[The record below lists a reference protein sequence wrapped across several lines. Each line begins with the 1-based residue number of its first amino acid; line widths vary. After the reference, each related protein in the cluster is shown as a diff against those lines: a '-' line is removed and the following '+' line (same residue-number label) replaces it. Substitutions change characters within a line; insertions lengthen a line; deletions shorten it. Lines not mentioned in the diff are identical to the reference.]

1 MPAKPVSFL
10 DLWGTL
16 LLRTARGV
24 EVSPVLLPLLT
35 KGVLGRVGILC
46 NLPEGQGVRQVRA
59 ALAAAGIESH
69 VDTQIVIVASALG
82 TPLPDRRAFAA
93 AAAVAEVPLEDCLFL
108 SANQSHVIAALAAG
122 MSGASVVIPP
132 TAAPAPSPA
141 VSVPGAVLAA
151 GEIDE
156 DRGPTYILQGRLV
169 TMRSPGEVIKDGRIV
184 VQEGQIRAVLQPGEP
199 LPEAFAAAPVID
211 TQGTI
216 YPGLMDLHNHF
227 VYNVLP
233 LWVVPKRYTNRSQW
247 PRHVEYKSSVSM
259 PIKDVLTR
267 SGILSGALLRYVE
280 AKALIGG
287 ATTGQGILTSTR
299 GGRKIFYGAM
309 RNVEVTK
316 DDRLPEAGTH
326 VPDLATVEEQIEAF
340 RNKLQSLTA
349 YFYHLAEGT
358 DDSARQ
364 HFLNLQEN
372 QLVAPS
378 LVGIH
383 ALGLNPR
390 DLEFL
395 AGKGAKIVWSPFS
408 NLLLYGQTL
417 DLRAVKASGVPFS
430 IGCDWSPSGSKN
442 LLQELKVA
450 RFENERQGSPL
461 TDFELVAGVTSQ
473 PAAALGWDKYL
484 GVIKVRAMADLLV
497 LSGQTGDP
505 LEQLL
510 QATEVNVRLVTV
522 HGVPR
527 YGDFDLLTTVPHGPK
542 GQIEEWRLGNSRKAF
557 YLYADLSP
565 INEVTF
571 ATAVERL
578 KDAMRD
584 LPGTLE
590 QIRQGTLAA
599 AGVEAPEDLVI
610 ELDNELDTNDPF
622 FTYDPGPEEAELMAE
637 VQMVDSLVL
646 DEAVVGA
653 GDYGD
658 RLERQP
664 NITEDLKRHLKQAY

>member
-1 MPAKPVSFL
+1 MPGKTVSFL

-16 LLRTARGV
+16 LLRTPRGV

-35 KGVLGRVGILC
+35 QGVLGRVGLLC
-46 NLPEGQGVRQVRA
+46 NLPEGQGVGQVRTV
-59 ALAAAGIESH
+59 LAAAGIESQ
-69 VDTQIVIVASALG
+69 VDSQLIVVASALG

-93 AAAVAEVPLEDCLFL
+93 AAAIAEVSLEDCLYL
-108 SANQSHVIAALAAG
+108 SADQSLVIAALAGG
-122 MSGASVVIPP
+122 MRGASVVAPP
-132 TAAPAPSPA
+132 TPAPAPA
-141 VSVPGAVLAA
+141 VAAPGAVLAA

-156 DRGPTYILQGRLV
+156 DRGPAYILQGRLV
-169 TMRSPGEVIKDGRIV
+169 TMRAPGEVINDGRIV
-184 VQEGQIRAVLQPGEP
+184 IKEGQIRAVLDAGEP
-199 LPEAFAAAPVID
+199 LPEACAGAPVID
-211 TQGTI
+211 TKGTI

-233 LWVVPKRYTNRSQW
+233 LWVVPKLYSNRSQW
-247 PRHVEYKSSVSM
+247 PRHVEYKSRVSM

-287 ATTGQGILTSTR
+287 ATTGQGILTGTK
-299 GGRKIFYGAM
+299 GGHQVFYGAM

-316 DDRLPEAGTH
+316 DDRLPEAGTR
-326 VPDLATVEEQIEAF
+326 VPDLATAANQIETF
-340 RNKLQSLTA
+340 HHKLQTLTA
-349 YFYHLAEGT
+349 YFYHLAEGI

-364 HFLNLQEN
+364 HFLNLQDH
-372 QLVAPS
+372 QLVAPA

-390 DLEFL
+390 DLDYL
-395 AGKGAKIVWSPFS
+395 ADKGAKIVWSPFS

-417 DLRAVKASGVPFS
+417 DLRAVKDSGVHFS
-430 IGCDWSPSGSKN
+430 IGCDWSPTGSKN

-450 RFENERQGSPL
+450 RFENARQGSPL

-473 PAAALGWDKYL
+473 PAATLGWDKYL
-484 GVIKVRAMADLLV
+484 GMIKVRAMADLLV

-505 LEQLL
+505 LEQIL
-510 QATEVNVRLVTV
+510 QATEANVRLVTV
-522 HGVPR
+522 HGIPR
-527 YGDFDLLTTVPHGPK
+527 YGDFELLSAVPHGPK
-542 GQIEEWRLGNSRKAF
+542 GQIEEWRWGNSRKAF

-571 ATAVERL
+571 AAAVERL
-578 KDAMRD
+578 QDAMRD

-590 QIRQGTLAA
+590 QIREGTLAA
-599 AGVEAPEDLVI
+599 AGIEAPPELVI

-622 FTYDPGPEEAELMAE
+622 FTYDPGPEEPALLAE
-637 VQMVDSLVL
+637 VQMADSLVL

-653 GDYGD
+653 GDYEE
-658 RLERQP
+658 RLEKQP
-664 NITEDLKRHLKQAY
+664 NISGDLKRHLQQAY